1 MGIDRHFSSVC
12 KAKQDQSD
20 ILTPEGP
27 KALGPLALLLLGL
40 LAIYRRF
47 ISPLTGPSCRF
58 VPTCSGYAVE
68 AVQKHGALRGSWLTL
83 KRLLRCHP
91 FTEGGYDPVP
101 D

>member
-1 MGIDRHFSSVC
+1 MDIDRYVASMC

-20 ILTPEGP
+20 NLTPDGS
-27 KALGPLALLLLGL
+27 KAPGPLASLLLGL

-68 AVQKHGALRGSWLTL
+68 ALQRHGALRGSWLTL

-91 FTEGGYDPVP
+91 FCEGGYDPVP
-101 D
+101 E